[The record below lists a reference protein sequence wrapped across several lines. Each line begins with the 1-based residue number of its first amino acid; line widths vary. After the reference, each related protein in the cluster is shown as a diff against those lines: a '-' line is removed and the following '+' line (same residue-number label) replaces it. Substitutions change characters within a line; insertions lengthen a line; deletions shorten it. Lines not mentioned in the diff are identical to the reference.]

1 MATTRIAGVPNQEVE
16 PYVGVLAE
24 LTSLQ
29 ASVRRLETYVLRLM
43 NEAGISDEEIGTVQ
57 DISSQAVG
65 KKRRR
70 RV

>member
-1 MATTRIAGVPNQEVE
+1 MATRIAGVSSHTVE

-24 LTSLQ
+24 LASLQ
-29 ASVRRLETYVLRLM
+29 ASLRRLETYVLRLM